1 MFLLVGLGNPGREYE
16 STRHNAGFEA
26 LDVLARAADATAF
39 REKFSGEYA
48 TGSLAGESVVLLRP
62 LTYMNLSGQ
71 CVQPA
76 AAFFKVPPARVVVLH
91 DELDVPLGELRAK
104 VGGGHAGHNGLR
116 DIQAKFSTPDF
127 ARVRIGIGRPG
138 PGFKGTVAD
147 FVLAR
152 FDAYERG
159 QLDAALAKVQPV
171 VEAFLAGNAGKAATL
186 ANAVKPGARLA

>member
-1 MFLLVGLGNPGREYE
+1 VYLLVGLGNPGREYE

-26 LDVLARAADATAF
+26 IDLLARAASATAF

-48 TGSLAGESVVLLRP
+48 TGSLSGEPVVLLRP

-76 AAFFKVPPARVVVLH
+76 AAFFKVPPARIIVLH
-91 DELDVPLGELRAK
+91 DELDVPLGQLRAK

-116 DIQAKFSTPDF
+116 DIQAKLGTPEF

-147 FVLAR
+147 FVLQR

-159 QLDAALAKVQPV
+159 QLEHALGKAQPI

-186 ANAVKPGARLA
+186 ANATAKAGA

>member
-1 MFLLVGLGNPGREYE
+1 VHLLVGLGNPGREYE

-26 LDVLARAADATAF
+26 LDRLATASGASAF
-39 REKFSGEYA
+39 RDKFSGEYA
-48 TGSLAGESVVLLRP
+48 TGALAGEPVVLLRP

-71 CVQPA
+71 SVQPA
-76 AAFFKVPPARVVVLH
+76 AAFFKVPPSRVIVLH
-91 DELDVPLGELRAK
+91 DELDVPLGQLRAK

-116 DIQAKFSTPDF
+116 DIQAKFGTPDF

-159 QLDAALAKVQPV
+159 QLDEALKRVEAI
-171 VEAFLAGNAGKAATL
+171 VEAFIAGKPDRAATL
-186 ANAVKPGARLA
+186 ANAKAP

>member
-26 LDVLARAADATAF
+26 LDLLARAASATPF

-48 TGSLAGESVVLLRP
+48 TGSLSGVPVVLLRP

-76 AAFFKVPPARVVVLH
+76 AAFFKVPPARIVVLH
-91 DELDVPLGELRAK
+91 DELDVPLGQLRAK

-116 DIQAKFSTPDF
+116 DIQAKLGTPEF

-147 FVLAR
+147 FVLQR

-159 QLDAALAKVQPV
+159 QLERALAEVRPI

-186 ANAVKPGARLA
+186 ANATAKAAP

>member
-1 MFLLVGLGNPGREYE
+1 VHLLVGLGNPGREYE

-26 LDVLARAADATAF
+26 IDRLASASNATAF

-48 TGSLAGESVVLLRP
+48 TGSLAGEPVVLLRP

-76 AAFFKVPPARVVVLH
+76 AAFFKVPPARIVVLH
-91 DELDVPLGELRAK
+91 DELDVPLGQLRAK

-116 DIQAKFSTPDF
+116 DIQAKLGTPEF

-147 FVLAR
+147 FVLQR

-159 QLDAALAKVQPV
+159 QLEQSLGKVQPI
-171 VEAFLAGNAGKAATL
+171 VEAFLAGNPGKAATL
-186 ANAVKPGARLA
+186 ANATAKAAP

>member
-16 STRHNAGFEA
+16 STRHNAGYEA
-26 LDVLARAADATAF
+26 LDRLARAANATAF
-39 REKFSGEYA
+39 RDKFGGEYA

-76 AAFFKVPPARVVVLH
+76 AAFFKVPPSGVVVLH
-91 DELDVPLGELRAK
+91 DELDVPLGQLRAK

-116 DIQAKFSTPDF
+116 DIQAKLGTPEF

-159 QLDAALAKVQPV
+159 QLDGALAKIQPV
-171 VEAFLAGNAGKAATL
+171 VEAFLAGNSGKAATL
-186 ANAVKPGARLA
+186 ANAVKAGT

>member
-1 MFLLVGLGNPGREYE
+1 VFLLVGLGNPGREYE

-26 LDVLARAADATAF
+26 IDRLANASNATAF

-48 TGSLAGESVVLLRP
+48 TGSLAGEPVVLLRP

-76 AAFFKVPPARVVVLH
+76 AAFFKVPPARIVVLH
-91 DELDVPLGELRAK
+91 DELDVPLGQLRAK

-116 DIQAKFSTPDF
+116 DIQAKLGTPEF

-147 FVLAR
+147 FVLQR

-159 QLDAALAKVQPV
+159 QLEQALGKVQPI
-171 VEAFLAGNAGKAATL
+171 VEAFLGGNAGKAATL
-186 ANAVKPGARLA
+186 ANATAKAAP

>member
-1 MFLLVGLGNPGREYE
+1 MHLLVGLGNPGREYE
-16 STRHNAGFEA
+16 ATRHNAGFEA
-26 LDVLARAADATAF
+26 LDRLATASGASAF
-39 REKFSGEYA
+39 RDKFSGEYA
-48 TGSLAGESVVLLRP
+48 TGELAGEQVVLLRP

-76 AAFFKVPPARVVVLH
+76 AAFFKVPPSQVIVLH
-91 DELDVPLGELRAK
+91 DELDVPLGQLRAK

-116 DIQAKFSTPDF
+116 DIQAKFGTPDF

-159 QLDAALAKVQPV
+159 QLEEALKRVEPIVAA
-171 VEAFLAGNAGKAATL
+171 FIAGKPDRAATL
-186 ANAVKPGARLA
+186 ANAKAP

>member
-1 MFLLVGLGNPGREYE
+1 MHLLVGLGNPGREYE

-26 LDVLARAADATAF
+26 IDRLASASNATAF

-48 TGSLAGESVVLLRP
+48 TGSLAGEPVVLLRP

-76 AAFFKVPPARVVVLH
+76 AAFFKVPPARIVVLH
-91 DELDVPLGELRAK
+91 DELDVPLGQLRAK

-116 DIQAKFSTPDF
+116 DIQAKLGTPEF

-147 FVLAR
+147 FVLQR

-159 QLDAALAKVQPV
+159 QLEQSLGKVQPI
-171 VEAFLAGNAGKAATL
+171 VEAFLAGNPGKAATL
-186 ANAVKPGARLA
+186 ANATAKAAP

>member
-26 LDVLARAADATAF
+26 IDRLANASNATAF

-48 TGSLAGESVVLLRP
+48 TGSLAGEPVVLLRP

-76 AAFFKVPPARVVVLH
+76 AAFFKVPPARIVVLH
-91 DELDVPLGELRAK
+91 DELDVPLGQLRAK

-116 DIQAKFSTPDF
+116 DIQAKLGTPEF

-147 FVLAR
+147 FVLQR

-159 QLDAALAKVQPV
+159 QLEQALGKVQPI
-171 VEAFLAGNAGKAATL
+171 VEAFLGGNAGKAATL
-186 ANAVKPGARLA
+186 ANATAKAAP